1 MFIEILFLIVGL
13 IWCACKD
20 VKYRKKIQE
29 YNKTGW
35 DISSNRELENRLF
48 MDYCYEYQFV
58 DSKNVPEKYREYFRF
73 NSKAMYDYFM
83 DLAARDVWKQ
93 GYRPYLFGAMP
104 KEGFDF
110 LEGFRQKYDHKVN
123 EFNKHYD
130 EICNRTAV
138 CC

>member
-1 MFIEILFLIVGL
+1 MFLGL
-13 IWCACKD
+13 ICLGAGLIGSAHRD
-20 VKYRKKIQE
+20 LKYKQKIEE

-35 DISSNRELENRLF
+35 NVKSNRDLENDLF
-48 MDYCYEYQFV
+48 LKYCYEYEYV
-58 DSKNVPEKYREYFRF
+58 NKDKVPEKYRNFFRF

-83 DLAARDVWKQ
+83 SLSSRDVWEQ

-130 EICNRTAV
+130 EICDRTAV
-138 CC
+138 

>member
-1 MFIEILFLIVGL
+1 MFVEILFLIFGL
-13 IWCACKD
+13 LYLACKD
-20 VKYRKKIQE
+20 AKYRQKIEE

-35 DISSNRELENRLF
+35 NVKSNRDLENDLF
-48 MDYCYEYQFV
+48 SKYCYEYEYV
-58 DSKNVPEKYREYFRF
+58 NKDKVPEKYRNFFRF

-83 DLAARDVWKQ
+83 SLSSRDVWEQ

-138 CC
+138 